1 VATVQPVTVPVK
13 VEIEIE
19 DLSESTIRQ
28 LTDRVLAEMAR
39 RDRRNGSLG
48 R

>member
-1 VATVQPVTVPVK
+1 MATVQPVTVPVK
-13 VEIEIE
+13 IEIE